1 VIDLYGRR
9 EVLLLPKVQ
18 QVAKGDIILITF
30 PFTDLSGSKLRPA
43 VILADTN
50 EDVTVTF
57 ITTQLKWQEPTD
69 VSLTPTLNVGA
80 KLPSLIRTSKIATL
94 GKTLIKGRIGK
105 LTIDE
110 LKNLDAQ
117 LKLILKLP

>member
-1 VIDLYGRR
+1 M
-9 EVLLLPKVQ
+9 
-18 QVAKGDIILITF
+18 AKGDVVLITF

-57 ITTQLKWQEPTD
+57 ITTQLKWREPTD
-69 VSLTPTLNVGA
+69 VLLTPTSNNGL

-94 GKTLIKGRIGK
+94 DKRLIKGQIGK
-105 LTIDE
+105 LTVDE
-110 LKNLDAQ
+110 LRDLNEQ
-117 LKLILKLP
+117 LKLVLKLS

>member
-1 VIDLYGRR
+1 
-9 EVLLLPKVQ
+9 
-18 QVAKGDIILITF
+18 VAKGDIILITF

-43 VILADTN
+43 VILADNN

-69 VSLTPTLNVGA
+69 VLLTPTLNNGL

-94 GKTLIKGRIGK
+94 EKTLIKGRIGK

-110 LKNLDAQ
+110 QKNLDEQ
-117 LKLILKLP
+117 LKLILQLP